1 MTGEG
6 ESTVITSDDLCA
18 TTATFKAIVR
28 AETATSSENGKG
40 GKGKEERGGVGGET
54 EQVHGHGIEQSMS
67 ITSFVICL
75 CLSRLMVHIAMILNK
90 S

>member
-1 MTGEG
+1 MLQDGQGVSTWTFPLALPAMIGEG
-6 ESTVITSDDLCA
+6 ESTAFFSIKELPSVRVLC
-18 TTATFKAIVR
+18 TCVQQPFI
-28 AETATSSENGKG
+28 S
-40 GKGKEERGGVGGET
+40 
-54 EQVHGHGIEQSMS
+54 HGSAVGIEQSMS